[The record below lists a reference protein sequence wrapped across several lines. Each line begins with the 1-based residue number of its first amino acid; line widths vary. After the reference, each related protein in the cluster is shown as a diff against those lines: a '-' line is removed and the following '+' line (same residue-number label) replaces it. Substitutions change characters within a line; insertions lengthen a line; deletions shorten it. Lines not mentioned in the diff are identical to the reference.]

1 MTDFGRV
8 LTAMVTPFKNDG
20 SVDFDEAVRL
30 ADYIIQNG
38 SDGLVL
44 HGTTGESPTLTH
56 EEEFELYRAIKNA
69 LGKKTKII
77 AGTGSNST
85 ATTISST
92 KKAEEIGVDGAMV
105 VVPYYNRPTQAGL
118 VAHFEAVA
126 KATKLPL
133 IIYNIPGRTGVNM
146 LPETVA
152 QVAKNKNYVSIKEAA
167 GSAEQVSALRQALPR
182 DFLIYSGDDSLTL
195 PFMAVGACGVISVA
209 SHNAG
214 KLIQQMVN
222 AFASGK
228 VAEAESLHQKLLP
241 LFKVLFI
248 ESNPAPVKAACR
260 LMGFKVGKPRLPLVD
275 VTAETEA
282 KIKKVLQDLSL
293 I

>member
-1 MTDFGRV
+1 M
-8 LTAMVTPFKNDG
+8 
-20 SVDFDEAVRL
+20 RL
-30 ADYIIQNG
+30 ADYLIQNG